1 MFSRIGRQI
10 VIITM
15 TSYRVVMYE
24 TGVNAVRCNKKHTPS
39 RVPISAAHCTEYR
52 NSSQKTN
59 KPSGIFEYFQTL
71 NNLTLAPL
79 NPDEKIKTETGKP
92 MKRIMLF
99 LLTNIAIMV
108 VLSIT
113 LRLLGVDSILAE
125 NGSDLNIQALV
136 ILSGVIG
143 FGGSFIS
150 LLISKWM
157 AKRMTG
163 AVVITNPVSNVEKWL
178 ISTVEKQAKIVGIKM
193 PEVAI
198 FPSSAMNAF
207 ATGASKNKALM
218 AVSQGLLDSM
228 SQGEIEAV
236 VGHEMSHI
244 ANGDM
249 VTLAL
254 IQGVVNTFVVF
265 LSRVIGHVVDRV
277 ILKNNQGHGIGYFV
291 SVIVA
296 QIVLSILASTIVMYF
311 SRKREFIADT
321 GGADLA
327 GHQNM
332 INALKRL
339 GQVEPEALPEQ
350 MAAFGIN
357 DKGGVMALFS
367 SHPPIEDRI
376 VALEQRALRG

>member
-1 MFSRIGRQI
+1 
-10 VIITM
+10 
-15 TSYRVVMYE
+15 
-24 TGVNAVRCNKKHTPS
+24 
-39 RVPISAAHCTEYR
+39 
-52 NSSQKTN
+52 
-59 KPSGIFEYFQTL
+59 
-71 NNLTLAPL
+71 
-79 NPDEKIKTETGKP
+79 
-92 MKRIMLF
+92 MKRIFLF

-150 LLISKWM
+150 LFISKWM
-157 AKRMTG
+157 AKRMTN
-163 AVVITNPVSNVEKWL
+163 AVVITNPTTNINKWL
-178 ISTVEKQAKIVGIKM
+178 ISTVEKQANIVGIKM

-198 FPSSAMNAF
+198 FPSSQMNAF
-207 ATGASKNKALM
+207 ATGASKNKALV
-218 AVSQGLLDSM
+218 AVSQGLLDNM

-236 VGHEMSHI
+236 LGHEMSHV

-249 VTLAL
+249 VTLTL

-265 LSRVIGHVVDRV
+265 LSRLVGHIVDRA
-277 ILKNNQGHGIGYFV
+277 ILKNERGHGIGYFV
-291 SVIVA
+291 TVLVS
-296 QIVLSILASTIVMYF
+296 QLVLSILASVIVMYF

-332 INALKRL
+332 ISALKRL
-339 GQVEPEALPEQ
+339 AQKEPEALPEQ
-350 MAAFGIN
+350 MAAFGIGEKTK
-357 DKGGVMALFS
+357 KGFS
-367 SHPPIEDRI
+367 HLWASHPPIEDRI
-376 VALEQRALRG
+376 AALEKRALTK

>member
-1 MFSRIGRQI
+1 
-10 VIITM
+10 
-15 TSYRVVMYE
+15 
-24 TGVNAVRCNKKHTPS
+24 
-39 RVPISAAHCTEYR
+39 
-52 NSSQKTN
+52 
-59 KPSGIFEYFQTL
+59 
-71 NNLTLAPL
+71 
-79 NPDEKIKTETGKP
+79 
-92 MKRIMLF
+92 MKRILLF
-99 LLTNIAIMV
+99 LMTNIAIMI

-113 LRLLGVDSILAE
+113 LRLLGVDSILAD

-150 LLISKWM
+150 LAISKWM

-163 AVVITNPVSNVEKWL
+163 AVVITNPTNNLEKWL

-198 FPSSAMNAF
+198 FPSPQMNAF
-207 ATGASKNKALM
+207 ATGASKNNALV
-218 AVSQGLLDSM
+218 AVSQGLLDNM
-228 SQGEIEAV
+228 AQGEIEAV
-236 VGHEMSHI
+236 VGHEMSHV

-249 VTLAL
+249 VTLTL

-265 LSRVIGHVVDRV
+265 LSRIIGHVVDRV
-277 ILKNNQGHGIGYFV
+277 ILKNNNGHGIGYFV
-291 SVIVA
+291 TVIAA
-296 QIVLSILASTIVMYF
+296 QMVLSILASVIVMYF

-339 GQVEPEALPEQ
+339 AQKEPEALPEQ
-350 MAAFGIN
+350 LAAFGI
-357 DKGGVMALFS
+357 DEKPKKGWAHLWS
-367 SHPPIEDRI
+367 SHPPIDARI
-376 VALEQRALRG
+376 EALENRAAGISS

>member
-1 MFSRIGRQI
+1 
-10 VIITM
+10 
-15 TSYRVVMYE
+15 
-24 TGVNAVRCNKKHTPS
+24 
-39 RVPISAAHCTEYR
+39 
-52 NSSQKTN
+52 
-59 KPSGIFEYFQTL
+59 
-71 NNLTLAPL
+71 
-79 NPDEKIKTETGKP
+79 

-113 LRLLGVDSILAE
+113 LRILGVDSILAE
-125 NGSDLNIQALV
+125 NGSDLNIQALI

-163 AVVITNPVSNVEKWL
+163 AVVITNPSSNVEKWL
-178 ISTVEKQAKIVGIKM
+178 LSTVEKQSKIVGIKM

-198 FPSSAMNAF
+198 FPSPAMNAF
-207 ATGASKNKALM
+207 ATGASKNKALV

-236 VGHEMSHI
+236 LGHEVSHV

-265 LSRVIGHVVDRV
+265 LSRVVGHVVDRV

-291 SVIVA
+291 TVMIA
-296 QIVLSILASTIVMYF
+296 QIVLSVLASTIVMYF

-357 DKGGVMALFS
+357 DKGGFMALFS
-367 SHPPIEDRI
+367 SHPPIEARI
-376 VALEQRALRG
+376 AALEERSKKHL

>member
-1 MFSRIGRQI
+1 
-10 VIITM
+10 
-15 TSYRVVMYE
+15 
-24 TGVNAVRCNKKHTPS
+24 
-39 RVPISAAHCTEYR
+39 
-52 NSSQKTN
+52 
-59 KPSGIFEYFQTL
+59 
-71 NNLTLAPL
+71 
-79 NPDEKIKTETGKP
+79 

-99 LLTNIAIMV
+99 IITNIAIML

-150 LLISKWM
+150 LLMSRWM

-163 AVVITNPVSNVEKWL
+163 AVVITSPSNNIERWL
-178 ISTVEKQAKIVGIKM
+178 VNTVEKQAKTVGIKM

-198 FPSSAMNAF
+198 FPSPAMNAF
-207 ATGASKNKALM
+207 ATGASKNHSLM
-218 AVSQGLLDSM
+218 AVSQGLLDTM
-228 SQGEIEAV
+228 TQGEIEAV

-265 LSRVIGHVVDRV
+265 ISRVVGHIVDRV
-277 ILKNNQGHGIGYFV
+277 ILKNNQGHGIGYFI
-291 SVIVA
+291 SVLVT
-296 QIVLSILASTIVMYF
+296 QMVLSILASTIVMYF
-311 SRKREFIADT
+311 SRNREFVADT

-339 GQVEPEALPEQ
+339 GQVEPDALPEQ

-357 DKGGVMALFS
+357 DKSGIMALFS
-367 SHPPIEDRI
+367 SHPPIEARI
-376 VALEQRALRG
+376 EALEKRALTRS

>member
-1 MFSRIGRQI
+1 
-10 VIITM
+10 
-15 TSYRVVMYE
+15 
-24 TGVNAVRCNKKHTPS
+24 
-39 RVPISAAHCTEYR
+39 
-52 NSSQKTN
+52 
-59 KPSGIFEYFQTL
+59 
-71 NNLTLAPL
+71 
-79 NPDEKIKTETGKP
+79 

-99 LLTNIAIMV
+99 IMTNVAIMV

-163 AVVITNPVSNVEKWL
+163 AVVITNPTSNIEKWL
-178 ISTVEKQAKIVGIKM
+178 MRTVEKQAEIVGIKM

-198 FPSSAMNAF
+198 FPSPAMNAF
-207 ATGASKNKALM
+207 ATGASKNNALV
-218 AVSQGLLDSM
+218 AVSQGLLDNM
-228 SQGEIEAV
+228 SQGEVEAV
-236 VGHEMSHI
+236 VGHEMSHV

-249 VTLAL
+249 VTLTL

-265 LSRVIGHVVDRV
+265 LSRIIGHVVDRV

-291 SVIVA
+291 TVLVSQV
-296 QIVLSILASTIVMYF
+296 VLSILASTIVMYF
-311 SRKREFIADT
+311 SRQREYIADT

-327 GHQNM
+327 GHKNM
-332 INALKRL
+332 IGALKRL

-357 DKGGVMALFS
+357 DKNGIMALFS
-367 SHPPIEDRI
+367 SHPPIESRI
-376 VALEQRALRG
+376 EALEKRAMNRLS

>member
-1 MFSRIGRQI
+1 
-10 VIITM
+10 
-15 TSYRVVMYE
+15 
-24 TGVNAVRCNKKHTPS
+24 
-39 RVPISAAHCTEYR
+39 
-52 NSSQKTN
+52 
-59 KPSGIFEYFQTL
+59 
-71 NNLTLAPL
+71 
-79 NPDEKIKTETGKP
+79 

-99 LLTNIAIMV
+99 IMTNIAIMA

-143 FGGSFIS
+143 FSGSLIS
-150 LLISKWM
+150 LLMSKWM

-163 AVVITNPVSNVEKWL
+163 AVVITNPSSNIEKQL
-178 ISTVEKQAKIVGIKM
+178 MTTVENQAKIVGIKM

-198 FPSSAMNAF
+198 FPSPDMNAF
-207 ATGASKNKALM
+207 ATGASKNKSLM
-218 AVSQGLLDSM
+218 AVSQGLLDNM
-228 SQGEIEAV
+228 SQGEVEAV

-265 LSRVIGHVVDRV
+265 LSRVVGHVVDRV

-291 SVIVA
+291 TVMIA
-296 QIVLSILASTIVMYF
+296 QVVLSILASTIVMYF

-339 GQVEPEALPEQ
+339 GQVAPAPLPEQ

-357 DKGGVMALFS
+357 DKGGFMALFS
-367 SHPPIEDRI
+367 SHPPIEARI
-376 VALEQRALRG
+376 AALEEHAISRS

>member
-1 MFSRIGRQI
+1 
-10 VIITM
+10 
-15 TSYRVVMYE
+15 
-24 TGVNAVRCNKKHTPS
+24 
-39 RVPISAAHCTEYR
+39 
-52 NSSQKTN
+52 
-59 KPSGIFEYFQTL
+59 
-71 NNLTLAPL
+71 
-79 NPDEKIKTETGKP
+79 

-99 LLTNIAIMV
+99 IFTNIAIMV

-163 AVVITNPVSNVEKWL
+163 AVVITKPSTNIEKWL
-178 ISTVEKQAKIVGIKM
+178 IETTEKQAKVVGIKM

-198 FPSSAMNAF
+198 FPSTAMNAF

-218 AVSQGLLDSM
+218 AVSQGLLDNM

-236 VGHEMSHI
+236 IGHEMSHI

-265 LSRVIGHVVDRV
+265 LSRIVGHIVDRV
-277 ILKNNQGHGIGYFV
+277 ILKNERGHGIGYFV
-291 SVIVA
+291 TVMVA
-296 QIVLSILASTIVMYF
+296 QVVLSILASIIVMYF

-357 DKGGVMALFS
+357 DKGGIMALFS
-367 SHPPIEDRI
+367 SHPPIEARI
-376 VALEQRALRG
+376 AALEQRAQKHA

>member
-1 MFSRIGRQI
+1 
-10 VIITM
+10 
-15 TSYRVVMYE
+15 
-24 TGVNAVRCNKKHTPS
+24 
-39 RVPISAAHCTEYR
+39 
-52 NSSQKTN
+52 
-59 KPSGIFEYFQTL
+59 
-71 NNLTLAPL
+71 
-79 NPDEKIKTETGKP
+79 

-99 LLTNIAIMV
+99 IMTNIAIMV

-163 AVVITNPVSNVEKWL
+163 AVVITQPSNNMERWL
-178 ISTVEKQAKIVGIKM
+178 ISTVEKQARIVGIKM

-198 FPSSAMNAF
+198 FPSADMNAF
-207 ATGASKNKALM
+207 ATGASKNNALM
-218 AVSQGLLDSM
+218 AVSQGLLDNM
-228 SQGEIEAV
+228 AQGEIEAV

-277 ILKNNQGHGIGYFV
+277 ILKNNQGYGIGYFV
-291 SVIVA
+291 TVLLA
-296 QIVLSILASTIVMYF
+296 QVVLSILASTIVMYF

-327 GHQNM
+327 GHRNM

-357 DKGGVMALFS
+357 DKGGIMALFS
-367 SHPPIEDRI
+367 SHPPIEARI
-376 VALEQRALRG
+376 EALEKRAMGRA